1 MGMEKATGGNLMQ
14 QVIGF
19 PVRPGITRGKEFG
32 SVFEGTPYRVEVAN
46 GDMMNSR
53 QYERE
58 RF

>member
-1 MGMEKATGGNLMQ
+1 MEKATSGNLMQ
-14 QVIGF
+14 QVVGF
-19 PVRPGITRGKEFG
+19 PTRPGVTNGKEFG